1 MEKCPPYQA
10 LFNKLGYG
18 ESQMLDK
25 VGATAALLQTTFFL
39 DMTKIMHGPTL
50 SPTR

>member
-25 VGATAALLQTTFFL
+25 VRHLAITSWTLQGL
-39 DMTKIMHGPTL
+39 DEVA
-50 SPTR
+50 